1 MSVSKSK
8 LVYSTDPQAMAPDE
22 TKSAQKEIGPKP
34 GQVVKIQRETKGRG
48 GKTVT
53 AVMGLS
59 GNLKPLQKEL
69 QKHCGTGGSSKNGR
83 IEIQG
88 DQGHKIKA
96 YLEGRGY
103 KVKLSGGY

>member
-1 MSVSKSK
+1 MSASKSK
-8 LVYSTDPQAMAPDE
+8 LVYSTNPQTMASDE
-22 TKSAQKEIGPKP
+22 AKPAQRVSEPKT
-34 GQVVKIQRETKGRG
+34 GQVIKIQRETKGRG

-96 YLEGRGY
+96 YLEGKGY

>member
-1 MSVSKSK
+1 MSVSKSN
-8 LVYSTDPQAMAPDE
+8 LVYSTNPQAMVSNE
-22 TKSAQKEIGPKP
+22 TEGIPEQSGPQP
-34 GQVVKIQRETKGRG
+34 GQVIKIQRETKGRG

-53 AVMGLS
+53 AVMGIR
-59 GNLKPLQKEL
+59 GDLKTVQKEL

-88 DQGHKIKA
+88 DQGLKIKA
-96 YLEGRGY
+96 YLEGKGY